1 MGENQRFF
9 LAVILSF
16 IFVFLYTSWLAKEH
30 RSHNVVASSSSESE
44 PVQARVQGETQLVET
59 PRLGLVDISSDLL
72 KLTVSPTGG
81 FVKSVE
87 LLKFKKAVEGPENV
101 KLFNSEYYPGFLS
114 LVFKDTVDFSVS
126 YSLNLRETSNF
137 KELELS
143 GEISGAPVLKKLRF
157 SRNSYLLDVEVV
169 SSQPFSVAVPVL
181 LINGT
186 SRLNLRSLFKI
197 DSLGKVSRLRF
208 ETFQENL
215 HFSDFKMIGFDDLYF
230 ANVSVFEGAKNKAIY
245 DRNLQALLIPASGRL
260 SFKVFWGPKELHL
273 LESYGQDFKKLI
285 DLGFFAILA
294 EPILRFLLWLGDLL
308 KNYGLAIVL
317 MTIII
322 RLLLYP
328 LNSISYKAMQKLKE
342 IQPELEEL
350 KAKYKDDPQALNREL
365 ILFYQ
370 KKGVNPLKG
379 CLPILLQLPIFFGLF
394 SALHHAIEL
403 RYSTFFGWIK
413 DLSSPDYI
421 YIFSFPVPLLTLIL
435 GATLIWQHKITP
447 IQVSDPDQERVLKLM
462 PYIFIV
468 MLIIV
473 PLPAGNLVYW
483 LVSNIL
489 SIGQQLVMQRSGLKI
504 NPFWINLA
512 LGCAIFLISGL
523 LVWLF

>member
-1 MGENQRFF
+1 
-9 LAVILSF
+9 
-16 IFVFLYTSWLAKEH
+16 
-30 RSHNVVASSSSESE
+30 
-44 PVQARVQGETQLVET
+44 
-59 PRLGLVDISSDLL
+59 
-72 KLTVSPTGG
+72 
-81 FVKSVE
+81 
-87 LLKFKKAVEGPENV
+87 
-101 KLFNSEYYPGFLS
+101 
-114 LVFKDTVDFSVS
+114 
-126 YSLNLRETSNF
+126 
-137 KELELS
+137 
-143 GEISGAPVLKKLRF
+143 
-157 SRNSYLLDVEVV
+157 
-169 SSQPFSVAVPVL
+169 
-181 LINGT
+181 
-186 SRLNLRSLFKI
+186 
-197 DSLGKVSRLRF
+197 
-208 ETFQENL
+208 
-215 HFSDFKMIGFDDLYF
+215 MIGFDDLYF

-504 NPFWINLA
+504 SPFWINLA
-512 LGCAIFLISGL
+512 LGCVIFLMSGL

>member
-9 LAVILSF
+9 LAFVLSF
-16 IFVFLYTSWLAKEH
+16 IFVFLYTSWLAKENA
-30 RSHNVVASSSSESE
+30 SHNVSASSSSESE
-44 PVQARVQGETQLVET
+44 PVQARVEGDTHQVET
-59 PRLGLVDISSDLL
+59 PTHGLVDISSDLL
-72 KLTVSPTGG
+72 QLTVSPTGG

-87 LLKFKKAVEGPENV
+87 LLKFKKSVESSERV
-101 KLFNSEYYPGFLS
+101 KLFNTEIYPGFLS
-114 LVFKDTVDFSVS
+114 LVFKDSVDFSVS
-126 YSLNLRETSNF
+126 YSLNSRETENF
-137 KELELS
+137 KELELL
-143 GEISGAPVLKKLRF
+143 GEVSGAPVLKKLRF

-169 SSQPFSVAVPVL
+169 SNQPFSVAVPVL
-181 LINGT
+181 LMNGS
-186 SRLNLRSLFKI
+186 SRFNARSVFKI
-197 DSLGKVSRLRF
+197 DSLGKVSRTQL
-208 ETFQENL
+208 EDAQEDL

-230 ANVSVFEGAKNKAIY
+230 ANVSVFEVAKNKAIY
-245 DRNLQALLIPASGRL
+245 DKNFQALLIPASGRL
-260 SFKVFWGPKELHL
+260 SFKVFWGPKELRL
-273 LESYGQDFKKLI
+273 LESHGQDFKKLI

-317 MTIII
+317 MTIIF
-322 RLLLYP
+322 RLVLYP

-394 SALHHAIEL
+394 SALLHAIEL
-403 RYSTFFGWIK
+403 RHSTFFGWIK

-447 IQVSDPDQERVLKLM
+447 MQVSDPDQERVLKLM

-512 LGCAIFLISGL
+512 LGCAIFFISWLI
-523 LVWLF
+523 VWLF